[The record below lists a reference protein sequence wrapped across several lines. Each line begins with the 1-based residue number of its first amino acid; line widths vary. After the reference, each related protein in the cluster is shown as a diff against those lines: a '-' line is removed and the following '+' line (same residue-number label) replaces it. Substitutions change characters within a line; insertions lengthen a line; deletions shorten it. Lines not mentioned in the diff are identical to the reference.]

1 MLEKR
6 LERFLRLYGKN
17 PEIGGQE
24 LECLRLERPE
34 EGVFLPDDTEELA
47 DQAEKELDDRG
58 GSGTLPVYSTH
69 LAVRSLGE
77 DARNKKEEGT
87 ADQRALSSLRAAKYL
102 LGTDEAVCVR
112 VQSADEEGNLSLQW
126 IVSAQTVSKETVDG
140 ILSSAFGQAQTV
152 RVKKLREFPRKFYAR
167 GKFILQ
173 DKKQLTEKKEEK
185 KMETWAAAVLRS
197 LPADRNFT
205 AEVHF
210 QPMGQEERKAL
221 EVHIRRLE
229 KLYDELKFRAS
240 ANWSNSMAL
249 GSGNNPD
256 KDIMKRTGETVFGT
270 ERISSSRSY
279 TLTLGSTLTK
289 KRALTLTEE
298 LEYELLRLKTALH
311 STAWSISI
319 CVTAGNDDTVNA
331 VASVL
336 TGALTDL
343 NIGLGWTTVPGPALI
358 AGTQEAAPLAMFPT
372 IEFGGFA
379 FVHNEQFLL
388 CSPEKEA
395 DAFPVGR
402 VLWNQSPVSHFYLSP
417 GAFGRHAFICGMTG
431 SGKTNTLFQILGGTD
446 VPFLVI
452 EPVKGEYRAL
462 QNKYEDLTVWSMRPS
477 ERLRPGVQVFRFNP
491 FWFPPEADLI
501 FHIDSLKTIISSAFE
516 LSAAMPNII
525 EQCLYHIYIK
535 SGWNIAAGRN
545 IYRDVLP
552 EEYLYPTFSDLCSE
566 VEAYLDKSEFGEEVM
581 DNYRGALLTRLKSFV
596 HGAKGILLNTS
607 EHPDYRRMM
616 NGCSVIEL
624 EGLADDSDKCL
635 VMGAVLV
642 QYYEYVKYHFQ
653 SMPGGKLQHLIVIEE
668 AHRLFKNTSGKQT
681 GSDGVISAD
690 PVGQLVEMLG
700 NIMAEIR
707 AFGEG
712 MLIVDQSPTRVA
724 EEVIKNSAIKI
735 VHRIDNGRDVKM
747 LQSAMLMQNDE
758 TSIPSLK
765 QGEALIRTDGM
776 TRPCKVKMALASVKE
791 NYQLSDTFHGEGKID
806 QALQDAFAV
815 AAVLY
820 NEDAYADIC
829 RLIERCRTSLMLSGL
844 HDWYG
849 IMECFLRKTVS
860 VLDRYQLYD
869 LLEYRFRAVRELVSM
884 VIRRMYGT
892 QSRKSMGMLHMSILR
907 LIDFYREKRDGFP
920 VKEKEIGLLR
930 EFIRKR
936 VTEQALLEHDRS
948 NNQCFYYRFCDR
960 IHMES
965 TDPWAMEL
973 HRFARRLQDEE
984 DMFPLA
990 DMTEAEQLYRNFI
1003 ITETFLDESA
1013 YEASCME
1020 LFERLWSVL
1029 REDCAF

>member
-6 LERFLRLYGKN
+6 LERFLRLYGGS
-17 PEIGGQE
+17 PERGGQE
-24 LECLRLERPE
+24 LECFRLEQPE
-34 EGVFLPDDTEELA
+34 KGVFLPDDTEELA
-47 DQAEKELDDRG
+47 DRAEKELSDRG
-58 GSGTLPVYSTH
+58 ESEALPAYSTH
-69 LAVRSLGE
+69 LTVRSLGE
-77 DARNKKEEGT
+77 DAHKKKDEE
-87 ADQRALSSLRAAKYL
+87 AAEHRSLSSLRAAKYL
-102 LGTDEAVCVR
+102 LGADEAVCVR
-112 VQSADEEGNLSLQW
+112 VQSADEEGDVSLQW
-126 IVSAQTVSKETVDG
+126 VVSAQTVSKETVDG
-140 ILSSAFGQAQTV
+140 ILCSAFGQAQTV
-152 RVKKLREFPRKFYAR
+152 RVKKLREFPLKFYAR

-185 KMETWAAAVLRS
+185 KIEAWAVAVLRS
-197 LPADRNFT
+197 LPENRDFT

-210 QPMGQEERKAL
+210 QPMGQEKRKAL
-221 EVHIRRLE
+221 EAHIRRLE

-249 GSGNNPD
+249 GSGSNADN
-256 KDIMKRTGETVFGT
+256 DIAIRMKEKIQGAD
-270 ERISSSRSY
+270 RISSNRSY
-279 TLTLGSTLTK
+279 TLTLGSTLTE
-289 KRALTLTEE
+289 KRALMLTEE

-311 STAWSISI
+311 STAWSITI
-319 CVTAGNDDTVNA
+319 CVTAGNDDTVNT
-331 VASVL
+331 VASIL
-336 TGALTDL
+336 TGALADL
-343 NIGLGWTTVPGPALI
+343 NIGLGWTTVPGPSLI
-358 AGTQEAAPLAMFPT
+358 AGTQEAVPLAMFPT
-372 IEFGGFA
+372 IEFGGFE
-379 FVHNEQFLL
+379 FVRNERFLL

-395 DAFPVGR
+395 DAFPMGR
-402 VLWNQSPVSHFYLSP
+402 VLWNQSLISRFYLQP
-417 GAFGRHAFICGMTG
+417 GAFSRHAFICGMTG
-431 SGKTNTLFQILGGTD
+431 SGKTNTLFQILEGIN

-462 QNKYEDLTVWSMRPS
+462 QSKYEALTVWSMRPS
-477 ERLRPGVQVFRFNP
+477 ERLRPGVKVFRFNP

-535 SGWNIAAGRN
+535 SGWNIASGKN

-566 VEAYLDKSEFGEEVM
+566 VEEYLDKSEFGEEVM

-607 EHPDYRRMM
+607 EHPDYGGMM
-616 NGCSVIEL
+616 NGCSVLEL

-690 PVGQLVEMLG
+690 PVGQLVETLG

-724 EEVIKNSAIKI
+724 EEVIKNSATKI

-758 TSIPSLK
+758 TGIPSLK

-776 TRPCKVKMALASVKE
+776 TRPCKVKIALASVKE
-791 NYQLSDTFHGEGKID
+791 NYQFSHTFHGEGEID
-806 QALQDAFAV
+806 PALQDAFAA

-820 NEDAYADIC
+820 SEEAYAGIC
-829 RLIERCRTSLMLSGL
+829 RLVERCRTSLILSGL
-844 HDWYG
+844 DDWYE

-860 VLDRYQLYD
+860 VLDRYQMYD
-869 LLEYRFRAVRELVSM
+869 LLEYRFRAVRELVSL
-884 VIRRMYGT
+884 VIRRMYGNR
-892 QSRKSMGMLHMSILR
+892 SKKSMGALHMSILR
-907 LIDFYREKRDGFP
+907 LIDFYQEKRDGFP
-920 VKEKEIGLLR
+920 VKEKEIALLR
-930 EFIRKR
+930 KFIRKR
-936 VTEQALLEHDRS
+936 VTEQALLEHDRPH
-948 NNQCFYYRFCDR
+948 NQYFYYGFCGR

-973 HRFARRLQDEE
+973 HRFARRLQKEE
-984 DMFPLA
+984 DIFPLA
-990 DMTEAEQLYRNFI
+990 DMTEAEQLYRSFI

-1013 YEASCME
+1013 YEASCMGM
-1020 LFERLWSVL
+1020 FDRLLPVL
-1029 REDCAF
+1029 REEGVL